1 MEGVYAPII
10 FIDDCLYFLG
20 ACTFSLLGLT
30 ASVMVREVFEAM
42 TMMNFFR
49 FPILFIS
56 GVFMPVEVLPA
67 WLKPLAVLSPL
78 THVVE
83 LLRFGISGNSYF
95 PSPWIPAL
103 AAFAFLVTSW
113 IVAEQAFRRNAN

>member
-1 MEGVYAPII
+1 
-10 FIDDCLYFLG
+10 
-20 ACTFSLLGLT
+20 
-30 ASVMVREVFEAM
+30 MVREVFEAM

-103 AAFAFLVTSW
+103 ASFAFLIISW
-113 IVAEQAFRRNAN
+113 LVAEQAFRRNAN